1 MLESTRIQRRQS
13 EIRERLS
20 ALVGKSEP
28 TDEETREMEALDQEY
43 RSNETKY
50 RAALI
55 SEDNERRQAGAEL
68 ETREGSEWSDLLSQF
83 ELRQAA
89 LYLDEG
95 RPFDGAT
102 SEVVTE
108 MRRNGGYRG
117 CPIPLEVLALEQ
129 RAGETV
135 ASGTPDPRQTR
146 NIVDRLFPQSVMA
159 AMGGQMVSVDVG
171 EVEWPITTSSISAGW
186 ADSETGNVAGP
197 TAYATTDRVV
207 QPHNN
212 LGVQLRVTRRA
223 LKQTRGLEAAIR
235 RDLRSTIQAE
245 LDKAAFLGSGS
256 SGEPLGVIAGASS
269 YGVTETAIDAAAS
282 WSAFRGAVTSFM
294 TANAAS
300 SPSAV
305 RTMIRPEVWSALDGT
320 IFDSGSGITEYDRLS
335 DNVGAVV
342 MSSNAL
348 EAPTGSP
355 TESKSLLTTTVGG
368 VAPFYTAVWGGLD
381 LIRDVYTDAQSG
393 GLRLTG
399 LLTADVTISRSE
411 QLAVLTGIQD

>member
-1 MLESTRIQRRQS
+1 MLESTKIQRRQS

-20 ALVGKSEP
+20 ALVGKSDA

-68 ETREGSEWSDLLSQF
+68 ETREGSEWSDLLAQF

-89 LYLDEG
+89 LHLDEG

-102 SEVVTE
+102 NEVVTE

-146 NIVDRLFPQSVMA
+146 NIVDRLFPASVMA

-256 SGEPLGVIAGASS
+256 SGEPLGVIAGAST
-269 YGVTETAIDAAAS
+269 YGVTETAVDAAAS

-305 RTMIRPEVWSALDGT
+305 RTMIRPEVWSALDDT
-320 IFDSGSGITEYDRLS
+320 VFDAGSGITEYDRLTG
-335 DNVGAVV
+335 NVGSVV

-348 EAPTGSP
+348 EAPSGSP
-355 TESKSLLTTTVGG
+355 SASKSLLTTSVGG
-368 VAPFYTAVWGGLD
+368 VAPFYMAMWGGLD

-411 QLAVLTGIQD
+411 QLTVLTGIQD

>member
-1 MLESTRIQRRQS
+1 MLESTKIQKRQS
-13 EIRERLS
+13 EIRERL
-20 ALVGKSEP
+20 AELVGKSEP
-28 TDEETREMEALDQEY
+28 TEDETREMQTLDAEY
-43 RSNETKY
+43 RQNEVRY
-50 RAALI
+50 RAALV
-55 SEDNERRQAGAEL
+55 SEDDERRQAGAEL
-68 ETREGSEWSDLLSQF
+68 ETRQGHEWQELVAQY

-89 LYLDEG
+89 LHLDEG
-95 RPFDGAT
+95 RQFEGAT
-102 SEVVTE
+102 GEIVSE

-117 CPIPLEVLALEQ
+117 CPVPLEALALET

-146 NIVDRLFPQSVMA
+146 NIVDRLFPQSVMS
-159 AMGGQMVSVDVG
+159 AMGGQMVTVDVG

-256 SGEPLGVIAGASS
+256 SGEPLGVIAGAST
-269 YGVTETAIDAAAS
+269 YGVTETAVDAAAS
-282 WSAFRGAVTSFM
+282 WSAFRGAVTDFM
-294 TANAAS
+294 VANAAS
-300 SPSAV
+300 SPNAV
-305 RTMIRPEVWSALDGT
+305 RTLLRPEVWSKLDDT
-320 IFDSGSGITEYDRLS
+320 VFDAGSGVTEYDRLAA
-335 DNVGAVV
+335 NVGSVV

-348 EAPTGSP
+348 AAPSGSP
-355 TESKSLLTTTVGG
+355 AASKSLLTTSVGG
-368 VAPFYTAVWGGLD
+368 VAPFYMALWGGLD
-381 LIRDVYTDAQSG
+381 LVRDVYTDAQSG

-411 QLAVLTGIQD
+411 QLTVLTGIES